1 MAEVHFQKPFV
12 FDLGWKS
19 VALMAVVVW
28 YLSHRVSP
36 VYLVDFTTFQPPESW
51 MLSPQQLMEA
61 MRKQGSFSEDSLDFM
76 NRMLQQSGVG
86 PKTAWPPGMVQ
97 TLEGLPSDE
106 SVEGS
111 RKEAEVR

>member
-1 MAEVHFQKPFV
+1 
-12 FDLGWKS
+12 
-19 VALMAVVVW
+19 MAVVVW

-51 MLSPQQLMEA
+51 LLSHQQLVEA
-61 MRKQGSFSEDSLDFM
+61 MRMQESFSEESLDFM

-97 TLEGLPSDE
+97 TLQGIPTDE
-106 SVEGS
+106 SVEAS
-111 RKEAEVR
+111 RKEAEVDFSIYF